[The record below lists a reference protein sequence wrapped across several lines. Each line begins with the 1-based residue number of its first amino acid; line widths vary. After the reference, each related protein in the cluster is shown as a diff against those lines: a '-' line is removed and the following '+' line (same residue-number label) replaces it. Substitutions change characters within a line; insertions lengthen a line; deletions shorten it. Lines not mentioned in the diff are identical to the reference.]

1 MTLRPISKTDED
13 IEDVVA
19 ALLAAGNGLDV
30 TYDDENGTLTV
41 DVSQNAIGTGE
52 LSFET
57 ATQDELDAVESSA
70 ADARTDLRFALYP
83 EEVDASTRDSYYQN
97 FAKFADSAAMT
108 SIAASSVVMDEVSE
122 SETAMDAVSV
132 SDTALDAIWQ
142 SQTAWDIVKAK
153 SMAVG
158 KFAAGRA
165 GLNGADYAGVDAVA
179 SSQTAMDAVSTSSTA
194 MDAVSTSSTAMDA
207 VSASQTARD
216 AIGTDG
222 VGYDAVA
229 AVAMAIGKYAAGIA
243 GLDPTAYADID
254 AVASDAN
261 AMDAV
266 SASSLAVQSV
276 TGSALAL
283 WRFLSSAEVNTSF
296 WSNATGTE
304 AFWDHNG
311 DLADPH
317 WQLDADSRHGGKA
330 LFLDCDQFPSG
341 GDYIPWTVDLGSAS
355 SLTVYEKTLNLRG
368 VNFEIIV
375 NGTVEYSASNDN
387 FSYTGRTVDVSSYG
401 DGATLKVGLAS
412 SDSSGRETLVSD
424 IQLS

>member
-1 MTLRPISKTDED
+1 MVLSPLGGSGKTYR
-13 IEDVVA
+13 
-19 ALLAAGNGLDV
+19 LAN
-30 TYDDENGTLTV
+30 NLTI
-41 DVSQNAIGTGE
+41 DYQD
-52 LSFET
+52 F
-57 ATQDELDAVESSA
+57 DELETLWTNQVVSDK
-70 ADARTDLRFALYP
+70 
-83 EEVDASTRDSYYQN
+83 EVMQI
-97 FAKFADSAAMT
+97 
-108 SIAASSVVMDEVSE
+108 IAASA
-122 SETAMDAVSV
+122 ETMELHA
-132 SDTALDAIWQ
+132 
-142 SQTAWDIVKAK
+142 QTPFV
-153 SMAVG
+153 
-158 KFAAGRA
+158 
-165 GLNGADYAGVDAVA
+165 
-179 SSQTAMDAVSTSSTA
+179 MDAVSTSSTA

-261 AMDAV
+261 AMDAVSTSSTAMDAV

-355 SLTVYEKTLNLRG
+355 SLTVYEKTLTARATS
-368 VNFEIIV
+368 FEIIV
-375 NGTVEYSASNDN
+375 NGTLEYSAANDN
-387 FSYTGRTVDVSSYG
+387 TSYTGRTVDVSSYG

-412 SDSSGRETLVSD
+412 SDDSGRETLVSD

>member
-1 MTLRPISKTDED
+1 MVLSQLGGSGKTHR
-13 IEDVVA
+13 
-19 ALLAAGNGLDV
+19 LAN
-30 TYDDENGTLTV
+30 NLTI
-41 DVSQNAIGTGE
+41 DYHD
-52 LSFET
+52 F
-57 ATQDELDAVESSA
+57 DELETLWTNQVVSDK
-70 ADARTDLRFALYP
+70 
-83 EEVDASTRDSYYQN
+83 EVMQI
-97 FAKFADSAAMT
+97 
-108 SIAASSVVMDEVSE
+108 IAASA
-122 SETAMDAVSV
+122 ETMELHA
-132 SDTALDAIWQ
+132 
-142 SQTAWDIVKAK
+142 QTPFV
-153 SMAVG
+153 
-158 KFAAGRA
+158 
-165 GLNGADYAGVDAVA
+165 
-179 SSQTAMDAVSTSSTA
+179 MDAVSTSSTA
-194 MDAVSTSSTAMDA
+194 MDT

-243 GLDPTAYADID
+243 GLDPTAYANID

-261 AMDAV
+261 AMDAVSTSSTAMDAVSTSSTAMDAV

-355 SLTVYEKTLNLRG
+355 SLTVYEKTLSPRAI
-368 VNFEIIV
+368 NFEIIV
-375 NGTVEYSASNDN
+375 NGTLEYSASNN
-387 FSYTGRTVDVSSYG
+387 NLSYTGRTVDVSSYG

>member
-1 MTLRPISKTDED
+1 MVLSQLGGSGKTYR
-13 IEDVVA
+13 
-19 ALLAAGNGLDV
+19 LAN
-30 TYDDENGTLTV
+30 NLTI
-41 DVSQNAIGTGE
+41 DYQD
-52 LSFET
+52 F
-57 ATQDELDAVESSA
+57 DELETLWTNQVVSDK
-70 ADARTDLRFALYP
+70 
-83 EEVDASTRDSYYQN
+83 EVMQI
-97 FAKFADSAAMT
+97 
-108 SIAASSVVMDEVSE
+108 IAASA
-122 SETAMDAVSV
+122 ETMELHA
-132 SDTALDAIWQ
+132 
-142 SQTAWDIVKAK
+142 QTPFV
-153 SMAVG
+153 
-158 KFAAGRA
+158 
-165 GLNGADYAGVDAVA
+165 
-179 SSQTAMDAVSTSSTA
+179 

-254 AVASDAN
+254 AVASEAN

-355 SLTVYEKTLNLRG
+355 SLTVYEKTLDARAT
-368 VNFEIIV
+368 NFEIIV
-375 NGTVEYSASNDN
+375 NGTLEYSASNN
-387 FSYTGRTVDVSSYG
+387 NTSYTGRTVDVSSYG
-401 DGATLKVGLAS
+401 DGATLKVGLEGP
-412 SDSSGRETLVSD
+412 DDSGRETLVSD
-424 IQLS
+424 IRLS